1 MIQKLLSFIGL
12 KRQRDDF
19 YSEQTLLSCPVC
31 LDSILSCALTKCG
44 HSFCEYCLNQSL
56 AYSQL
61 CPICRKPISI
71 NSYIPCKSFD
81 ALVISTLSITEKKR
95 FKKRLDRFEQW
106 KVAKKLKNSK
116 VGMKIDAM
124 DTEGVWCVALIRLKI
139 DNGEKYPYLYIN
151 YIGWDK
157 SFDEILPENS
167 IRLAPL
173 GFYTSKVNN
182 HR

>member
-1 MIQKLLSFIGL
+1 MIQKLLSLFGL
-12 KRQRDDF
+12 KRPRDEF
-19 YSEQTLLSCPVC
+19 SAEQSPLDCPIC
-31 LDSILSCALTKCG
+31 SDSILSCALTSCG

-71 NSYIPCKSFD
+71 SSYIPCKSVD
-81 ALVISTLSITEKKR
+81 TLVLSSLSLTQKKR
-95 FKKRLDRFEQW
+95 FERRLDRFEQW
-106 KVAKKLKNSK
+106 KEAKKLKNSK
-116 VGMKIDAM
+116 VGMKVDAL
-124 DTEGVWCVALIRLKI
+124 DTEGVWCVALIRLKV
-139 DNGEKYPYLYIN
+139 DNGEKYPYLYIH

-173 GFYTSKVNN
+173 GFYSSRGNT
-182 HR
+182 H